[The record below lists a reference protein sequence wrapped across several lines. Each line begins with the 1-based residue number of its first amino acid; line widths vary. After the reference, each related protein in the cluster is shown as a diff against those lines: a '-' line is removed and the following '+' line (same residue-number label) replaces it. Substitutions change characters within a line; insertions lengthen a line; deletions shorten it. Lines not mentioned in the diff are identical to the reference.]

1 MNRFSAEFLAKSE
14 DSSTVPEAP
23 EPTPQTQLF
32 KLISQ
37 NLNKKLISS
46 KVYSTSVAATSS
58 TSKTPKDPKT
68 KQVSPNFVRFRI
80 NRFDN

>member
-46 KVYSTSVAATSS
+46 KVYSTSVA